1 MGTKKIFNII
11 IALLLLA
18 TAAMGCLLYITW
30 IGVREENIERRLDE
44 SRLLYQLNKLSDE
57 KKYNEEYYRRLVY
70 DEAFAE
76 RVIREKMGY
85 VGKNEIV
92 FRFKDS
98 TPVSVDTRMSPK
110 FFPRLDASKPAPK
123 LSPETLDEEVEEA
136 EPPQNKSLLR
146 RLFSKSDG
154 EKTEKEI
161 EPKIRIDMSDPQ
173 NVSVAEIK
181 SDNPQG
187 AKISAPMRIGFDNAA
202 AEKSA
207 ALKTEIAE
215 PQPNEK
221 KSAAAKTPEKPKT
234 YPSSPNAIRFRAD

>member
-136 EPPQNKSLLR
+136 EPPQNQI
-146 RLFSKSDG
+146 FAA
-154 EKTEKEI
+154 
-161 EPKIRIDMSDPQ
+161 PPVFKIRRRKNREGNRAQ
-173 NVSVAEIK
+173 NTHRHER
-181 SDNPQG
+181 P
-187 AKISAPMRIGFDNAA
+187 AKRVGCGNKIGQSAGG
-202 AEKSA
+202 
-207 ALKTEIAE
+207 
-215 PQPNEK
+215 
-221 KSAAAKTPEKPKT
+221 
-234 YPSSPNAIRFRAD
+234 